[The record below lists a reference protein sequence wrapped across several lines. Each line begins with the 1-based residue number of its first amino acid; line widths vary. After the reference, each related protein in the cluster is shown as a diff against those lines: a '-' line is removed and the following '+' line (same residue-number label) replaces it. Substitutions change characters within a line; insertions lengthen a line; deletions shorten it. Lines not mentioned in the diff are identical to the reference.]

1 MGLKQPDF
9 EEKAHLQKKLHDP
22 NDRYTFD
29 DNARIFGNDHGI
41 SFLQSLQTQINHL
54 NQMLSPNVRHV
65 YSIRTP
71 ILYQFANTRK
81 PLPSSIRHHRNQIAH
96 GGQIESDLAILESED
111 DPYQKRV
118 WITGIQNLYGVSP
131 HVMNSVK
138 LNKKIIDI
146 ANARADLI
154 TMHHLNVN
162 HQYVTLCDTIL
173 QEWCDAVEKS
183 ISYDINRNIYRE
195 LMIAVR
201 VGG

>member
-1 MGLKQPDF
+1 
-9 EEKAHLQKKLHDP
+9 
-22 NDRYTFD
+22 
-29 DNARIFGNDHGI
+29 
-41 SFLQSLQTQINHL
+41 
-54 NQMLSPNVRHV
+54 
-65 YSIRTP
+65 
-71 ILYQFANTRK
+71 
-81 PLPSSIRHHRNQIAH
+81 
-96 GGQIESDLAILESED
+96 
-111 DPYQKRV
+111 
-118 WITGIQNLYGVSP
+118 
-131 HVMNSVK
+131 MNSVK